1 MSGDSHPALPA
12 AEGAGAA
19 PTDRPA
25 FSLFAWLRKDSEEK
39 KQ

>member
-1 MSGDSHPALPA
+1 MAGDSHPALPA
-12 AEGAGAA
+12 ADGPGAA